1 MFGPGLTGR
10 SFGIKSGA
18 LPPRSLLVRGE
29 FSEVVPRESA
39 ELMVEMLQDAS
50 WAEVPGCGHAPTLY
64 EPEAQAALRK
74 FFGVNGT

>member
-1 MFGPGLTGR
+1 MKRLTMPML
-10 SFGIKSGA
+10 I
-18 LPPRSLLVRGE
+18 LRGE

-39 ELMVEMLQDAS
+39 ELMAEILQDAS

-64 EPEAQAALRK
+64 EAEAHAALRK